1 MGLELA
7 SGLTLYFARHGQT
20 EANVQKRFSGDMD
33 TPLTQLGETQAAAI
47 GTVLKGELGL
57 ADGYAFVASP
67 LARAVSTM
75 KIARTTMGLQPD
87 GFSVD
92 ERLKEINLGSWDQL
106 TDAEARALDPGF
118 YDRRMADK
126 WHLRLPQ
133 GENYADVAARA
144 TAWIGGLKANTFAVS
159 HGAFTR
165 ILRGLL
171 LGLDAKAMSNLDEP
185 QGVVFRVTGSAVT
198 RLDP

>member
-7 SGLTLYFARHGQT
+7 SGMTLYFARHGQT
-20 EANVQKRFSGDMD
+20 EANVQKRFSGYKD
-33 TPLTQLGETQAAAI
+33 TPLTPLGLEQAAQLGRI
-47 GTVLKGELGL
+47 LKRELGP
-57 ADGYAFVASP
+57 APGCQFISSP

-75 KIARTTMGLQPD
+75 GIARTTMGLQPD

-106 TDAEARALDPGF
+106 TDAEARALDPDF

-159 HGAFTR
+159 HGATTR

-171 LGLDAKAMSNLDEP
+171 AGLDWRAMSVLDEP